1 MPDRG
6 ETELRFHGP
15 RLVVLGKPPGALQ
28 DAPERPAG
36 PHGCTGHTRPVPM
49 SPGAYCS
56 APKAK
61 DPRAGRRRRQKS
73 AAGFTATAGR
83 AGDTSIPSATP
94 RISPLLAFMPTKA
107 ANAMTK
113 MGMMILNICCLHSE
127 MPKRIMPLR
136 RQANRLFPNAAEGP
150 AGGYCHSRPK
160 SVRERRCGDTG
171 QASPPFGKALPSA
184 ALPLH
189 ARFLVER
196 GAMAGGEILIGKHM
210 LLRALMLDAVAGA
223 RRAEPGGSGHVKA
236 VQEAP

>member
-1 MPDRG
+1 MPFSSGRSGMVFKLSTD
-6 ETELRFHGP
+6 EKTITI
-15 RLVVLGKPPGALQ
+15 VDVLANIP
-28 DAPERPAG
+28 
-36 PHGCTGHTRPVPM
+36 CFT
-49 SPGAYCS
+49 
-56 APKAK
+56 
-61 DPRAGRRRRQKS
+61 KS

-160 SVRERRCGDTG
+160 SVRGRRCGTHG
-171 QASPPFGKALPSA
+171 SKPLRRSERLFPLLPYHFTPGSSWNA
-184 ALPLH
+184 A
-189 ARFLVER
+189 RW
-196 GAMAGGEILIGKHM
+196 
-210 LLRALMLDAVAGA
+210 RAAK
-223 RRAEPGGSGHVKA
+223 SS
-236 VQEAP
+236 

>member
-1 MPDRG
+1 MSL
-6 ETELRFHGP
+6 EHT
-15 RLVVLGKPPGALQ
+15 VL
-28 DAPERPAG
+28 
-36 PHGCTGHTRPVPM
+36 H
-49 SPGAYCS
+49 
-56 APKAK
+56 
-61 DPRAGRRRRQKS
+61 RRRKIH
-73 AAGFTATAGR
+73 APGVDGGKIGGGLHGHGGR

-150 AGGYCHSRPK
+150 AGAVLPLTPQKRQGKALRDT
-160 SVRERRCGDTG
+160 RE

-210 LLRALMLDAVAGA
+210 LCGA
-223 RRAEPGGSGHVKA
+223 
-236 VQEAP
+236 